1 MLLTGP
7 RIDPAHGGKAEKLV
21 VILHGLGANGND
33 LIGIGHL
40 WGRSMPHAAFL
51 AYDAP
56 EPCAGLPMGRQ
67 WFDLSERDPVQMI
80 EALRRVSR
88 TLFDSIDAELARL
101 GLEDDDLAITGFS
114 QGAMLTL
121 FAGLRR
127 PRAPAALVGYSGALL
142 VPEALVLDITVRP
155 PVLLIHGEADQ
166 VVPAKASRDAAETMR
181 DCAVTVHLHMQPEVD
196 HTIDQQGIDIAAS
209 FLAHEFAE
217 AARKR
222 AERLAKAV

>member
-1 MLLTGP
+1 MPLTGP

-21 VILHGLGANGND
+21 VILHGYGANGAD
-33 LIGIGHL
+33 LLGIGHL
-40 WGRSMPHAAFL
+40 WGKTMPGAAFL
-51 AYDAP
+51 AFDAP
-56 EPCAGLPMGRQ
+56 EPCAGVPMGRQ
-67 WFDLSERDPVQMI
+67 WFDLNERDPAQMI
-80 EALRRVSR
+80 DHLRNAARGLFAAL
-88 TLFDSIDAELARL
+88 DGELARL

-127 PRAPAALVGYSGALL
+127 PKAPAALVGFSGALL

-155 PVLLIHGEADQ
+155 PVLLIHGEDDG

-181 DCAVTVHLHMQPEVD
+181 DCAMTVHTHIEPGLD
-196 HTIDQQGIDIAAS
+196 HTIDEKGIGIAGS
-209 FLAHEFAE
+209 FLAHSFAE

>member
-7 RIDPAHGGKAEKLV
+7 RIDPALGGKADKLV
-21 VILHGLGANGND
+21 VILHGFGANGGD
-33 LIGIGHL
+33 LLGIGHL
-40 WGRSMPHAAFL
+40 WGRSMPSAAFL

-56 EPCAGLPMGRQ
+56 EPCAGAPMGRQ
-67 WFDLSERDPVQMI
+67 WFDLNERDPVRMI
-80 EALRRVSR
+80 DQLRGAARG
-88 TLFDSIDAELARL
+88 LFASIDAELARL

-142 VPEALVLDITVRP
+142 VPEALVLDLTVRP
-155 PVLLIHGEADQ
+155 PVLLIHGEEDP

-181 DCAVTVHLHMQPEVD
+181 DCAVAVHTHIQPGLD

-209 FLAHEFAE
+209 FLAHSFAE

-222 AERLAKAV
+222 TERLAKAV

>member
-7 RIDPAHGGKAEKLV
+7 SIAPAHGAKAEKLV

-33 LIGIGHL
+33 LLGIGHL
-40 WGRSMPHAAFL
+40 WGRTMPGAAFL

-56 EPCAGLPMGRQ
+56 DACEGMPTGRQ
-67 WFDLSERDPVQMI
+67 WFDLYERDPARMI
-80 EALRRVSR
+80 DLLRNVSR
-88 TLFDSIDAELARL
+88 ALFASLDAELARL

-114 QGAMLTL
+114 QGAMLAL

-127 PRAPAALVGYSGALL
+127 PKAPAALVGFSGALL
-142 VPEALVLDITVRP
+142 VPEALILDITVRP
-155 PVLLIHGEADQ
+155 PVLLIHGEEDA

-181 DCAVTVHLHMQPEVD
+181 DCGVSVHSHIQPGLE

-209 FLAHEFAE
+209 FLQHSFAE
-217 AARKR
+217 ADRKR

>member
-1 MLLTGP
+1 MLTGP
-7 RIDPAHGGKAEKLV
+7 SIPPADGGKAKKLV

-40 WGRSMPHAAFL
+40 WGRSMPNAAFL

-56 EPCAGLPMGRQ
+56 DPMEGIPMGRQ
-67 WFDLSERDPVQMI
+67 WFDLYERDPARMI
-80 EALRRVSR
+80 ELLRNAARG
-88 TLFDSIDAELARL
+88 LFASLDAELARL

-114 QGAMLTL
+114 QGAMLAL

-127 PRAPAALVGYSGALL
+127 PNAPAALVGFSGALL
-142 VPEALVLDITVRP
+142 VPEALVMDITVRP
-155 PVLLIHGEADQ
+155 PVLLIHGEDDG
-166 VVPAKASRDAAETMR
+166 VVPPKASRDAAETMR
-181 DCAVTVHLHMQPEVD
+181 DCGVTVHAHIQPGLD

-209 FLAHEFAE
+209 FLQHGFAE
-217 AARKR
+217 ADRKR

>member
-21 VILHGLGANGND
+21 VILHGFGANGGD
-33 LIGIGHL
+33 LLGIGHL
-40 WGRSMPHAAFL
+40 WGRSMPGAAFL
-51 AYDAP
+51 APDAP
-56 EPCAGLPMGRQ
+56 EPCAGAPMGRQ
-67 WFDLSERDPVQMI
+67 WFDLNERDPVRMI
-80 EALRRVSR
+80 DHLRGAARG
-88 TLFDSIDAELARL
+88 LFASIDAELARL

-155 PVLLIHGEADQ
+155 PVLLIHGEADL

-181 DCAVTVHLHMQPEVD
+181 DCAVSVHTHMQPEVD

-209 FLAHEFAE
+209 FLAHSFAE